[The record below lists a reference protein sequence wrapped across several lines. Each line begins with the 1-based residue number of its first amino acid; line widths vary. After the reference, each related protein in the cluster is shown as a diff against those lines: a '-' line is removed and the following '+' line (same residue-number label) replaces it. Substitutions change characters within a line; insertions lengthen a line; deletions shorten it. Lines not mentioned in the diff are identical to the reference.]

1 MDTAWIQVFV
11 LTMSECIA
19 PSGKTVCQ
27 QQEFQLEFATA
38 EACEIGR
45 EQLVALKSQMDNVIV
60 DRNRTRCTASVR
72 EQQVFASV
80 DDAMLTIEPTATM
93 NPAVAAATPR
103 APEKAADSSQKAHKE
118 RLDSLPTCEDAR
130 GRRPCKIG
138 EIILEPTTEQSAD
151 VWRRG
156 N

>member
-38 EACEIGR
+38 QACELAR
-45 EQLVALKSQMDNVIV
+45 EQLVSLKSQMDNVIV
-60 DRNRTRCTASVR
+60 DRNRTRCAASVR

-80 DDAMLTIEPTATM
+80 DDAMLTIEPGTAAT
-93 NPAVAAATPR
+93 AAAPR
-103 APEKAADSSQKAHKE
+103 APETAADGGSQTAHRE

-130 GRRPCKIG
+130 GQRPCKIG
-138 EIILEPTTEQSAD
+138 EIILEPTSEQSAE
-151 VWRRG
+151 VWRRS